1 MRSVCQ
7 NKLILSLALSLL
19 LLPALVAC
27 GSGPAPQELT
37 RALKLADGRLIPDQ
51 FQVNQG
57 DTLTLRIESD
67 RPGSIHFHGYD
78 IERELA
84 PGSTAEFRFVADAT
98 GRFPITFHAA
108 AEPNANSD
116 HHDEG
121 SQGEPAA
128 AGEHQHQ
135 TDAPSASAELELG
148 FLIVLPR

>member
-37 RALKLADGRLIPDQ
+37 RALKLADGRLTPDQ
-51 FQVNQG
+51 VEVNQG

-108 AEPNANSD
+108 AEPNANAD
-116 HHDEG
+116 HDES
-121 SQGEPAA
+121 SQGEP

-135 TDAPSASAELELG
+135 TDAPAASAELELG